1 MKSALYRGIVVHQR
15 VRPRRHRL
23 RYALSWM
30 LFDLDELPELHRSL
44 RFFSYNGR
52 NLLGFRDSDHLD
64 GSNRPLRMQIEAILT
79 QAGLAPDGGRIG
91 VLCMPRVLGSV
102 FNPIAVWFCH
112 RRDGSLSAMLYE
124 VNNTF
129 GQRHCYL
136 IPTPNN
142 DPAATTVRQRCD
154 KQFYV
159 SPFMPMDMIYD
170 FNVTLPGEIASVV
183 VNASDSDGLTI
194 ATSFVGHRRAPTD
207 TALLGIVLR
216 HGILALKIV
225 AAIHWEAAKLLLKGM
240 RIQPRPAP
248 PVRTVTIVQSSQ
260 G

>member
-142 DPAATTVRQRCD
+142 DPAATTVQYCG
-154 KQFYV
+154 YWH
-159 SPFMPMDMIYD
+159 SPRGKKTCEKT
-170 FNVTLPGEIASVV
+170 NAGGKWRGELH
-183 VNASDSDGLTI
+183 LTRFPQL
-194 ATSFVGHRRAPTD
+194 S
-207 TALLGIVLR
+207 L
-216 HGILALKIV
+216 IL
-225 AAIHWEAAKLLLKGM
+225 
-240 RIQPRPAP
+240 
-248 PVRTVTIVQSSQ
+248 
-260 G
+260 